1 MLDEV
6 QYVAEQKLHF
16 KKKLRPFYDT
26 LCCIIS
32 RFFMSDVLQK
42 WQVFFFLKPLE
53 HTNILVLKIEIA
65 RKFLLLNSILSN
77 VLEVP

>member
-1 MLDEV
+1 M
-6 QYVAEQKLHF
+6 
-16 KKKLRPFYDT
+16 T
-26 LCCIIS
+26 S
-32 RFFMSDVLQK
+32 
-42 WQVFFFLKPLE
+42 FFFLKPLE